1 MTDLCNLYFI
11 SSPPLIFACLFY
23 ISFIVFTLS
32 QVFLSLS
39 FGEDLRRQEKAANED
54 NRVKNKKN
62 KKRKNLEEPS
72 QMPGSDK
79 KKSRKELMT
88 KMREEVFL
96 YP

>member
-1 MTDLCNLYFI
+1 M
-11 SSPPLIFACLFY
+11 
-23 ISFIVFTLS
+23 
-32 QVFLSLS
+32 SLS
-39 FGEDLRRQEKAANED
+39 FDEDLRRQEKAANEE

>member
-1 MTDLCNLYFI
+1 MQFIFYKFVPTDFLPVF
-11 SSPPLIFACLFY
+11 FY

-39 FGEDLRRQEKAANED
+39 FDEDLRRQEKAANEE